1 MKKDIG
7 RRIVEKASDIAE
19 DVDLVTALSC
29 VAAGFAAGFLAG
41 WWWRSRTGREDDG
54 PKDQRI
60 AMTYPF
66 T

>member
-1 MKKDIG
+1 MNKDIG
-7 RRIVEKASDIAE
+7 RKIVEKASDIVE
-19 DVDLVTALSC
+19 DVDLPLALSC
-29 VAAGFAAGFLAG
+29 VAVGFAAGFLAG
-41 WWWRSRTGREDDG
+41 WWSRRWAGREDDG

>member
-19 DVDLVTALSC
+19 GTDLARALSC

-41 WWWRSRTGREDDG
+41 WFWRSRFGREDDG

>member
-1 MKKDIG
+1 MNKDIG
-7 RRIVEKASDIAE
+7 RRIVERASDIIE
-19 DVDLVTALSC
+19 DVDLTTALSC
-29 VAAGFAAGFLAG
+29 VAVGLAAGFLVG
-41 WWWRSRTGREDDG
+41 WWCRGRTGLEDDG